1 MSWNLSPSDVFS
13 ASPVV
18 PVMVIEQLEDAVPMA
33 QALAAGGI
41 NVFEITLRTAVA
53 LEAITAIRKAMPK
66 ALVGAGTVISTQQ
79 YDQAVEAGAQFI
91 ISPGFTP
98 SLLAHAKTA
107 DTPLIPGVATPSEVI
122 RAIELGYAHLK
133 FFPASAFG
141 GPSVLKAMAAPLP
154 QVQFCPTGGIN
165 PQNVNDYTALDCV
178 ATVGGSW
185 MLPKEAIA
193 NKDWAQVTKLAKEA
207 VELIN

>member
-1 MSWNLSPSDVFS
+1 MLNMNFDKKV
-13 ASPVV
+13 
-18 PVMVIEQLEDAVPMA
+18 VIE
-33 QALAAGGI
+33 
-41 NVFEITLRTAVA
+41 
-53 LEAITAIRKAMPK
+53 
-66 ALVGAGTVISTQQ
+66 TQQ
-79 YDQAVEAGAQFI
+79 LNWTESPKSGVWRKPLAREEAERGHATSLVKFEAGAQFI

-107 DTPLIPGVATPSEVI
+107 DIPLIPGVATPSEVI

-141 GPSVLKAMAAPLP
+141 GPSVLKAIAAPLP

-193 NKDWAQVTKLAKEA
+193 AKDWAKVTRLAKEA
-207 VELIN
+207 VELIK